1 MIPHPERLPERDTA
15 ILAMLPNVAF
25 DGWTKR
31 ALRAGIAHA
40 GMPADEADLL
50 FPLGTV
56 DMIETFCD
64 LADRR
69 MEEAAAT
76 LTPTKTS
83 ARVRAVIALRLEQNR
98 PYKEAVRRAL
108 AVLALP
114 QNVRTAAACTART
127 VDAIWHAAGDRSA
140 DFSWYTKRATL
151 AMIYSATILYWL
163 RDMSEDD
170 ADTLA
175 FLDRR
180 LGGLGR
186 VYRLRKRAEGL
197 AERLPRLPR
206 LRSLGELVTPADG
219 HSMSPPRSAGASSTG
234 P

>member
-1 MIPHPERLPERDTA
+1 
-15 ILAMLPNVAF
+15 
-25 DGWTKR
+25 
-31 ALRAGIAHA
+31 
-40 GMPADEADLL
+40 MPACRQTRADLL

-114 QNVRTAAACTART
+114 QNVRTAAALHQCSNSRRHLAR
-127 VDAIWHAAGDRSA
+127 
-140 DFSWYTKRATL
+140 
-151 AMIYSATILYWL
+151 
-163 RDMSEDD
+163 
-170 ADTLA
+170 
-175 FLDRR
+175 RR
-180 LGGLGR
+180 LPLR
-186 VYRLRKRAEGL
+186 RLHMVHQARDPGHDLQRDHPVL
-197 AERLPRLPR
+197 A
-206 LRSLGELVTPADG
+206 A
-219 HSMSPPRSAGASSTG
+219 
-234 P
+234 

>member
-83 ARVRAVIALRLEQNR
+83 ARVRAVIALAARAEPAIQGSHSARVGGFGTSAKCPDGGRLHCSDSRRHLARRRR
-98 PYKEAVRRAL
+98 PFRRLQLVHQARDPDHDL
-108 AVLALP
+108 QRDHPVLA
-114 QNVRTAAACTART
+114 A
-127 VDAIWHAAGDRSA
+127 
-140 DFSWYTKRATL
+140 
-151 AMIYSATILYWL
+151 
-163 RDMSEDD
+163 
-170 ADTLA
+170 
-175 FLDRR
+175 
-180 LGGLGR
+180 
-186 VYRLRKRAEGL
+186 
-197 AERLPRLPR
+197 
-206 LRSLGELVTPADG
+206 
-219 HSMSPPRSAGASSTG
+219 
-234 P
+234 